1 MAKVKL
7 DLRNKSIPEK
17 VQKMRQFVAAMT
29 GNESFSTPSPVLAA
43 VTSAADD
50 LEAAY
55 NEAQAVRLL
64 AKEKTVAQ
72 DAREREADGI
82 VTQLAAYVEGTSG
95 GDAATIQSAGMDVRD
110 EAAPVGELPAPG
122 DLTATVGD
130 MDGEIDL
137 DWDNVRR
144 ASSYLVQQSPD
155 PPGSWQQAAVVTKS
169 KHTVTGLTSG
179 TKYWFR
185 VAAIGSAG
193 QSPWSQPACKVA
205 P

>member
-29 GNESFSTPSPVLAA
+29 GNASYPTPSPDLAA
-43 VTSAADD
+43 VSSAADN

-72 DAREREADGI
+72 DAREREADG
-82 VTQLAAYVEGTSG
+82 VLTQLAAYVEATSG
-95 GDAATIQSAGMDVRD
+95 GDTATIQSAGMDVRD
-110 EAAPVGELPAPG
+110 EAAPVGDLPAPG
-122 DLTATVGD
+122 DLTATAGD

-137 DWDNVRR
+137 DWDSVRR

-155 PPGSWQQAAVVTKS
+155 PPGSWQQVAVVTKS
-169 KHTVTGLTSG
+169 KHTVTGLESG
-179 TKYWFR
+179 AKYWFR
-185 VAAIGSAG
+185 VAAIGAAG
-193 QSPWSQPACKVA
+193 QSPWSQPANKVA